1 MQSQDENYFMLR
13 DEEPADEV
21 FEMSQTESQ
30 KYKELEK
37 LSQEWKNL
45 DVELKLHNLN
55 ISSDSESEEEY
66 SCIDGISEDQREG
79 IYKVAIRRECS
90 KQSYS

>member
-1 MQSQDENYFMLR
+1 MQNLEENYFLLR
-13 DEEPADEV
+13 DEEPAQKV

-30 KYKELEK
+30 KYRELEK

-45 DVELKLHNLN
+45 DLELKMHNLEV
-55 ISSDSESEEEY
+55 SSDSEPEEEY
-66 SCIDGISEDQREG
+66 SCIDGISENQREG
-79 IYKVAIRRECS
+79 IYKAAIRRECS